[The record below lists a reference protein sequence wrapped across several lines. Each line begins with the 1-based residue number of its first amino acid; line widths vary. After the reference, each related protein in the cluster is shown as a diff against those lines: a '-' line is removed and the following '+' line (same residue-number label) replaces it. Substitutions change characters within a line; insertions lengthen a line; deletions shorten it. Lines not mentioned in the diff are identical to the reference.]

1 MGHAFVAMFN
11 KGGSQSQRK
20 LADLERFSDPEEKQ
34 RAAGEGSWIL
44 QKTLPN
50 PRECS
55 RVMRNMGHGKCIC
68 VFIILSRSVYFLGYQ
83 VQSKGVLESC
93 AKSVYLVSFSCAP
106 EE

>member
-11 KGGSQSQRK
+11 NGASQSQRK

-55 RVMRNMGHGKCIC
+55 RETWGRENAYVCLLFCLDLCISWATKYRVK
-68 VFIILSRSVYFLGYQ
+68 VF
-83 VQSKGVLESC
+83 
-93 AKSVYLVSFSCAP
+93 
-106 EE
+106 